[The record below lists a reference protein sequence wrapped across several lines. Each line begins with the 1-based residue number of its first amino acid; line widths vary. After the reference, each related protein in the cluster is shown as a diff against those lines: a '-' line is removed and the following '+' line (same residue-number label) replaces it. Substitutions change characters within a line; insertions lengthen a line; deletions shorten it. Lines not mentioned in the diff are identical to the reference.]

1 MRTGKHHLFRLI
13 VVAGAVLAAAVPTAQ
28 AAGPDDRA
36 LYRGGSAA
44 LAPASVTPDDR
55 PYYRGSTGTLAA
67 KSVVAAKSL
76 GPDDRA
82 FARSRGVEPRTVP
95 AAIAVSP
102 SRFDWE
108 DALVGGTFGLA
119 MAVLGAGA
127 FLIAVRHRRSGLRTA

>member
-13 VVAGAVLAAAVPTAQ
+13 VVAGAVLAVAVPTAQ

-55 PYYRGSTGTLAA
+55 PYYRGSSGTLAP
-67 KSVVAAKSL
+67 KSL

-82 FARSRGVEPRTVP
+82 FARSLGVEPRTVP
-95 AAIAVSP
+95 AAVAVSR

-119 MAVLGAGA
+119 FTLLAAGA
-127 FLIAVRHRRSGLRTA
+127 LLIAVRHRRSGLRTA

>member
-55 PYYRGSTGTLAA
+55 PYYRGGSATLAP
-67 KSVVAAKSL
+67 KSL

-82 FARSRGVEPRTVP
+82 FARSQVVEPSRVP

-108 DALVGGTFGLA
+108 DALIGGTFGLVFA
-119 MAVLGAGA
+119 LLGAGA
-127 FLIAVRHRRSGLRTA
+127 FLIAVRHRRGGLRTV

>member
-55 PYYRGSTGTLAA
+55 PYYRGSSGTLAP
-67 KSVVAAKSL
+67 KSL

-82 FARSRGVEPRTVP
+82 FARSLGVEPRTVP
-95 AAIAVSP
+95 AAVAVSS

-108 DALVGGTFGLA
+108 DAFVGGTFGLA
-119 MAVLGAGA
+119 FTLLAAGA
-127 FLIAVRHRRSGLRTA
+127 LLIAVRHRRSGLRTV